1 MEKELFELWQQSRLL
16 ASCPEA
22 VKLRAVKCL
31 CGYFDD
37 LVQDLGLW
45 RVFILQCRS
54 LYGRTL
60 PFLEVGDD
68 YVDFELNEPDVHF
81 LLWYAIAMVYEPMRS
96 LYPLDEELTRLAQLI
111 YEVMERYYDEAQVP
125 EELPMA
131 HELEMNNPE
140 DSQKILELADWLF
153 LRSYLL
159 TPAFALS
166 LGDIVEES
174 KANGKD
180 NIELLRKNMEE
191 AMSSIPTGPLA
202 LYLRE
207 WLWLMIEGKLPPSRK
222 KKEEETNHPYFDRF
236 IKANE
241 SSPVKIFD
249 SYEDMNRFFID
260 ALGWEKGVNHLDNLR
275 GDHDYVLMVN
285 PKRGLLVAR
294 DVARC
299 LKAPGNS
306 LYDSDYAKK
315 HAFNLLTVRGA
326 CPADLLRYALA
337 EGWMPDAVFPGTDN
351 HTLVADNADFIARC
365 YLQLYYRD

>member
-1 MEKELFELWQQSRLL
+1 MEKELFEIWQQSGLM
-16 ASCPEA
+16 AGCPEA
-22 VKLRAVKCL
+22 VRLRAVKCL

-45 RVFILQCRS
+45 RVFILQCRN

-60 PFLEVGDD
+60 PFFEVGDD
-68 YVDFELNEPDVHF
+68 YVDFELNEQDVHF
-81 LLWYAIAMVYEPMRS
+81 LLWYAVAMVYEPMRA
-96 LYPLDEELTRLAQLI
+96 LCPLDEELTRLARLLH
-111 YEVMERYYDEAQVP
+111 EVMERHYDEAQVP
-125 EELPMA
+125 GEFPMA

-166 LGDIVEES
+166 LGEIVAES
-174 KANGKD
+174 RPDGKD

-191 AMSSIPTGPLA
+191 AMSSLPTGPLA

-207 WLWLMIEGKLPPSRK
+207 WLWLMVEGKLPPAPK
-222 KKEEETNHPYFDRF
+222 KKGETTEHPYYQRF
-236 IKANE
+236 MTDGG
-241 SSPVKIFD
+241 SPVRIFS
-249 SYEDMNRFFID
+249 SYEEMNNFFIEV
-260 ALGWEKGVNHLDNLR
+260 LGWEKGVNHLDNLQ
-275 GDHDYVLMVN
+275 GAHDYVLMVN
-285 PKRGLLVAR
+285 PERGLLVAR

-299 LKAPGNS
+299 FKAPGNS
-306 LYDSDYAKK
+306 LYDPEYARE
-315 HAFNLLTVRGA
+315 HAINLLTVRGA
-326 CPADLLRYALA
+326 CPADLLRYALKHDWLA
-337 EGWMPDAVFPGTDN
+337 DATFPGTDN